1 MPDFFKTI
9 PMTTFIQNTDI
20 PNYSTPFYYYNL
32 NLLEKTLKTAQQE
45 AKKHNFHIHYALKA
59 NNNPEI
65 LSMIQ
70 SFGIGADCVSGNEI
84 TTAIAH
90 DFPANKIF
98 FAGVG
103 KTDKEIQTAI
113 KNNIFCFNVESLQ
126 ELEVLNNWAQEFQIN
141 IRVALRI
148 NPNIDAKTH
157 KFISTGKAENKFG
170 IPDEKIDQAIEII
183 ENSSS
188 INLIGLHFHIGSQ
201 ILDLEIYK
209 ILCETAN
216 YWNNYFLQ
224 KNHKL
229 KILNLGGGLGI
240 DYQNPE
246 KNSIPDFKAFFQVF
260 AQHLKTLPQQE
271 VHFELGRSLV
281 GQCGNLITK
290 VLYIK
295 EGLQKNFAIIDAG
308 MTDLIRPA
316 LYQAQHKIKILTP
329 KKTTDK
335 INYEIVGPICES
347 ADSFSQST
355 HLPKLKRGDYL
366 MINSVGA
373 YGEVMASQYNMRD
386 KIKAFTSCSKH

>member
-126 ELEVLNNWAQEFQIN
+126 ELEVLNNWAQEFQTN

-386 KIKAFTSCSKH
+386 KIKAFTSFSKH